1 MSLYSPLLLCLKR
14 GNTGRKHAYYAS
26 HVWNFYFPSLWHDN
40 FFPKEKGTK
49 NRIPP
54 KTIYFVIRA
63 HIGEHHPFLSLP
75 CDYAV
80 LPLTMPYDYAQLPL
94 TQHVTVGLNPIWPST
109 MPNFGMGRPRNNN
122 EASKCIRI
130 FSRFFPYITLVNF
143 WFQASGH
150 SFSPRIVIFGLSEP
164 CTIENWRLLKFF
176 ENSIFYG

>member
-150 SFSPRIVIFGLSEP
+150 SFSPRIVIFGLSE
-164 CTIENWRLLKFF
+164 KV
-176 ENSIFYG
+176 IFYL